1 MLFQKFQS
9 GLYSSCA
16 GHFFFRPLTLPVAVM
31 LCYGDTS
38 LIEGMAFLRHVH
50 RDIVR
55 HKAVALLSTEALPG
69 VIAVMIG
76 AATVFPIVRMVCTQM
91 GIDALRTQDFDTRTI
106 KRFQRTPAS
115 MKKVM
120 LSGM

>member
-1 MLFQKFQS
+1 
-9 GLYSSCA
+9 
-16 GHFFFRPLTLPVAVM
+16 M
-31 LCYGDTS
+31 LCYGDAS

-50 RDIVR
+50 RDIVS

-69 VIAVMIG
+69 VIAVVIG

-106 KRFQRTPAS
+106 KRFQWTPAS